1 MGVTIQP
8 PERKTNAVRAA
19 EPQVAAPRENERPK
33 KRAVTILRERRKSFP
48 DRSVTNL
55 KETIDR
61 LEGELREREDE
72 KNGTL
77 QPTGDRLSRFQQRDA
92 AASLF
97 NWSTQQWIPFTA
109 WVLPTPSYDFI
120 CRRRVCRVRR
130 RQAAAGRSSSR
141 GRRTRTGTNL
151 SLQRHYGQR
160 SWLFMRWTMTRP
172 RCSFSA
178 HMGAG

>member
-8 PERKTNAVRAA
+8 PERKTNAVPAA

-72 KNGTL
+72 KKRN
-77 QPTGDRLSRFQQRDA
+77 A
-92 AASLF
+92 AA
-97 NWSTQQWIPFTA
+97 N
-109 WVLPTPSYDFI
+109 
-120 CRRRVCRVRR
+120 R
-130 RQAAAGRSSSR
+130 
-141 GRRTRTGTNL
+141 
-151 SLQRHYGQR
+151 
-160 SWLFMRWTMTRP
+160 
-172 RCSFSA
+172 
-178 HMGAG
+178 